1 MCWSCSPEHALEAV
15 IGVYIDLESYAN
27 NSWESR
33 EDSFWDYCGWTF
45 MDGDKYMVK
54 VLSQKEIMKFG
65 LAGKLRWAWKELI
78 HACVYLFFV
87 VCVRYARRREWSD

>member
-1 MCWSCSPEHALEAV
+1 
-15 IGVYIDLESYAN
+15 
-27 NSWESR
+27 
-33 EDSFWDYCGWTF
+33 